1 MSECVPNGSTNGRGV
16 FRRLMNVIGVLA
28 RHRLLG
34 VLVRRSK
41 LPPARAVRA
50 AIEELGLTYIKFG
63 QVLAM
68 QRSLLPETYADELEQ
83 LHDQLSP
90 MPFTLVESIV
100 ECELGAPLAAVFS
113 HFSEVPLGAASI
125 AQVHEAQLAD
135 GRRVAVKV
143 QRPNL
148 RQTIDKDLAVLRFLV
163 RVGERLLPRLRPL
176 DLIAALHELHAA
188 LMRETDFAR
197 EASSIAI
204 FRKTTEGQA
213 DVWIPEVV
221 AECTRGAVLTM
232 EFSDGER
239 IDAYARKHPDEMP
252 RVINT
257 LVRVMMQTIFEEG
270 VFHAD
275 PHPGNVFVLPDGRLS
290 LLDFGSTGELD
301 ERLREG
307 LSLLLEAVING
318 DARAATAA
326 YLEMTPEV
334 DEVNRASLQSDIKAA
349 LYEVRRPNVADM
361 SIGHLFDALVRAGTR
376 NGVRNPGEFV
386 LLARSVVI
394 LEAMVRQLTP
404 GHDYIKSFRS
414 QLSRLTVRHLSS
426 DRFKDK
432 AGKFARDLARLA
444 GDGPA
449 DLRRILRRMAEGDLG
464 RLPRLEAV
472 GERLGQHVERMAL
485 AIIYATLVVSGA
497 LLALEPHGG
506 KHIVGAFMI
515 TSGIIGMIAT
525 IIGVYRRR

>member
-1 MSECVPNGSTNGRGV
+1 MSKSIPTGNNGRGV
-16 FRRLMNVIGVLA
+16 FRRLLNVIGVLV

-34 VLVRRSK
+34 VLIRRAK
-41 LPPARAVRA
+41 LLPARAVRA

-68 QRSLLPETYADELEQ
+68 QRALLPDAYADELER

-90 MPFTLVESIV
+90 MPFVMVESIV
-100 ECELGAPLAAVFS
+100 ERELGAPLTSVFS
-113 HFSEVPLGAASI
+113 HFSEIPLGAASI
-125 AQVHEAQLAD
+125 AQVHDAQLAD

-176 DLIAALHELHAA
+176 DLSAALDELHVG

-197 EASSIAI
+197 EASSIMV
-204 FRKTTEGQA
+204 FRKTTEGQS
-213 DVWIPEVV
+213 DVWIPEVI

-232 EFSDGER
+232 EFSAGER
-239 IDAYARKHPDEMP
+239 IDAFARKHPEEMP
-252 RVINT
+252 RIINT

-318 DARAATAA
+318 DARAATSA
-326 YLEMTPEV
+326 YLEMTPEI
-334 DEVNRASLQSDIKAA
+334 DEVNRVALQNDIKVA
-349 LYEVRRPNVADM
+349 LYEVRRHNVADI

-376 NGVRNPGEFV
+376 HGVRNPGEFV
-386 LLARSVVI
+386 LLSRSVVI

-404 GHDYIKSFRS
+404 DHDYIKSFRS
-414 QLSRLTVRHLSS
+414 QLSRLTVRHLSA

-444 GDGPA
+444 SDGPA
-449 DLRRILRRMAEGDLG
+449 DLRRILHRVSEGDLG

-472 GERLGQHVERMAL
+472 GERLGKHVERMAL
-485 AIIYATLVVSGA
+485 AIIYAALVVSGA
-497 LLALEPHGG
+497 LLILEPHGG
-506 KHIVGAFMI
+506 KHFVGEVM
-515 TSGIIGMIAT
+515 TTGGIIGMIVT